1 MTDHHFD
8 QMGLMTLGDRLALR
22 AFGAP
27 TRDDLDEKVERLK
40 EALNSR
46 GKRQGEPSGAE
57 RKKKSL
63 KPTLKVEFGWKHF
76 TGGKFIQVK
85 KGKGGGTRSLDIN
98 RAAQYDECLSKAQDF
113 FFPNQTS
120 QFGKLTDMADAYLA
134 NYNMEKIDAA
144 EFTVE
149 SYKRNTGMNL
159 PRLYLVTTKAKR
171 GKYLYLNTA

>member
-22 AFGAP
+22 AFCAP
-27 TRDDLDEKVERLK
+27 KRDDFDEKVERLK

-46 GKRQGEPSGAE
+46 GKRQGEPGGAE

-76 TGGKFIQVK
+76 TGGKIIQVK

-98 RAAQYDECLSKAQDF
+98 RAAQYDECLSKAQNF
-113 FFPNQTS
+113 FS
-120 QFGKLTDMADAYLA
+120 QIRLA
-134 NYNMEKIDAA
+134 NLA
-144 EFTVE
+144 
-149 SYKRNTGMNL
+149 S
-159 PRLYLVTTKAKR
+159 
-171 GKYLYLNTA
+171 